1 METPKLARRALTTA
15 DLAPIM
21 KAVGGVVKG
30 ALDKLNE
37 RFHGMH
43 EETNMRIDALL
54 ARIDRQEQKSS
65 AMAKQ
70 IAALE
75 RRLQPKG

>member
-1 METPKLARRALTTA
+1 MQSHHLTNPKTCPTA
-15 DLAPIM
+15 WGHFCSVLRE
-21 KAVGGVVKG
+21 V
-30 ALDKLNE
+30 LDKQSK
-37 RFHGMH
+37 RIDGMH
-43 EETNMRIDALL
+43 EDTIMRIDGLIS
-54 ARIDRQEQKSS
+54 RNDKSAQQLS

>member
-1 METPKLARRALTTA
+1 
-15 DLAPIM
+15 M
-21 KAVGGVVKG
+21 KSSDVEPLMRAVGGVLKE
-30 ALDKLNE
+30 ALDKLSK
-37 RFHGMH
+37 RMHGVH
-43 EETNMRIDALL
+43 EETNMRIDALIGRNDKQAQQL
-54 ARIDRQEQKSS
+54 S